1 MEEASVLPGSASC
14 TVAHCWPQLLS
25 NPCALLVWRPP
36 ACAAARSVTAGVL
49 LTSLALGCAGFSR
62 GGFSVNHMDVA
73 PKFAGVV
80 M

>member
-1 MEEASVLPGSASC
+1 MEAASVLPVSAPRMAKSFSRAC
-14 TVAHCWPQLLS
+14 CPT
-25 NPCALLVWRPP
+25 CALLSGALPT
-36 ACAAARSVTAGVL
+36 CAAARSVTAGVL
-49 LTSLALGCAGFSR
+49 FTSLALGCAGFSR